1 MTTDAAAG
9 RQAARGTTG
18 GPPVVLFVPGIEES
32 PSNTGQR
39 VAELMA
45 LDLSRGPGTYTV
57 EHGPTSA
64 DGTKMAD
71 HWRIVDEAGQPVLD
85 LSTVDYRPLL
95 RKNTGSGDGVKA
107 TLRQLVTALRCLG
120 MTVPLL
126 LSARKRA
133 KSGLARAQL
142 GVGILAAVVLLVV
155 LGLTVWTGGAALGR
169 WNIPKLPESA
179 ENVAAMGLVAML
191 TWALVK
197 SRPRLEAAT
206 ETIRQFLDYAHDANL
221 VKGATNALRSALDPL
236 VHANGPRNV
245 HVVGYSFGSLVAL
258 DLLFPKTATRPTPD
272 PRYEASIASLITIG
286 CPVDFMR
293 LYFPDYPGSR
303 TARMDGLRWVNIFN
317 PADVFGSNF
326 LEDDD
331 FSGTDE
337 SDATPAAF
345 PGCECVPTSI
355 RYTDERLSLRSVLFR
370 ARGFASHCQYWRD
383 ADRGDCLNLVTDV
396 VLSPTPQVPAPRR
409 PLG

>member
-1 MTTDAAAG
+1 M
-9 RQAARGTTG
+9 
-18 GPPVVLFVPGIEES
+18 LFVPGLEES
-32 PSNTGQR
+32 PSNTAQR

-45 LDLSRGPGTYTV
+45 LDLSRGAGTFTV
-57 EHGPTSA
+57 EHGPTAAGGAKLA
-64 DGTKMAD
+64 DQ
-71 HWRIVDEAGQPVLD
+71 WRIVDEAGQPVLD
-85 LSTVDYRPLL
+85 LSTVDYRGPLT
-95 RKNTGSGDGVKA
+95 KGAGSGEGVKA

-120 MTVPLL
+120 MTVSLL
-126 LSARKRA
+126 LSARRRV

-142 GVGILAAVVLLVV
+142 GVGIVAAVVLLLVV
-155 LGLTVWTGGAALGR
+155 GLTIYTGGAALGR
-169 WNIPKLPESA
+169 WNIPKLPENV
-179 ENVAAMGLVAML
+179 EDVAAMGMVAVL

-221 VKGATNALRSALDPL
+221 VKGATNVLREALDPL
-236 VHANGPRNV
+236 VHADGPKNV

-258 DLLFPKTATRPTPD
+258 DLFFPKTSTHPTPD
-272 PRYEASIASLITIG
+272 PRYGSSIASLITIG

-293 LYFPDYPGSR
+293 LYFPDYPGNR
-303 TARMDGLRWVNIFN
+303 TARLDGLRWVNIFN

-337 SDATPAAF
+337 SDARPVAF

-355 RYTDERLSLRSVLFR
+355 RYTDERLSLRSVVFR

-396 VLSPTPQVPAPRR
+396 VLTPAPQLPVPRR
-409 PLG
+409 PLS